1 MAVADR
7 PTTEEEGKEK
17 TQEFKI
23 PVAAVRPPPRGR
35 TLRRTTLPRTIR
47 DYGVGMRLP
56 AASDEAFHP
65 TSSSNQLHDLKSCW
79 YLGPSSI
86 SFPPRRESA
95 SHICALLILRS
106 AAERSEGGRPKRRSS
121 PLDPTKVMVLPKG
134 QCEQNS
140 GDESGG
146 GGRVAA
152 RNREHDLA
160 VEDRVS
166 AEKSLGKEGE
176 TVSKRGLSL
185 GSAATFFMRTR

>member
-1 MAVADR
+1 
-7 PTTEEEGKEK
+7 
-17 TQEFKI
+17 
-23 PVAAVRPPPRGR
+23 
-35 TLRRTTLPRTIR
+35 
-47 DYGVGMRLP
+47 
-56 AASDEAFHP
+56 
-65 TSSSNQLHDLKSCW
+65 
-79 YLGPSSI
+79 
-86 SFPPRRESA
+86 
-95 SHICALLILRS
+95 
-106 AAERSEGGRPKRRSS
+106 
-121 PLDPTKVMVLPKG
+121 MVLPKG

-146 GGRVAA
+146 GGVAA

>member
-1 MAVADR
+1 
-7 PTTEEEGKEK
+7 
-17 TQEFKI
+17 
-23 PVAAVRPPPRGR
+23 
-35 TLRRTTLPRTIR
+35 
-47 DYGVGMRLP
+47 MR
-56 AASDEAFHP
+56 
-65 TSSSNQLHDLKSCW
+65 
-79 YLGPSSI
+79 
-86 SFPPRRESA
+86 
-95 SHICALLILRS
+95 
-106 AAERSEGGRPKRRSS
+106 EGGRPKKRRSS

-146 GGRVAA
+146 GVAA
-152 RNREHDLA
+152 RNREHGLA